1 VAATSRCLRIGL
13 AICLCACAA
22 QAARGALSVGINFV
36 GKEDISSAS
45 MGSAETAG
53 AEPQA
58 FWNNAESG
66 CGSLSSLLDS
76 TGRLTDVSVTWRG
89 DWGYL
94 PVPNDPGNRRLMRGY
109 IQNLGTDPA
118 TVTLTG
124 LGTVFGG
131 TYDVLVYFDGANQG
145 TAWATDYRIGAVT
158 LRGTD
163 LANTDFTGAFVQDG
177 GAGGNYL
184 RFENLQGD
192 GFTLSAAPL
201 AGSTAAVNA
210 LQVVHTPEPATA
222 GLLGAGLAVFLL
234 IHHRARRHVQK
245 AGCGLVKIARLT

>member
-1 VAATSRCLRIGL
+1 MAATNRCLRMGL
-13 AICLCACAA
+13 AIVLCACAS

-45 MGSAETAG
+45 MDIAETAG

-58 FWNNAESG
+58 FWNNAKSG
-66 CGSLSSLLDS
+66 CGGPLSLLDS
-76 TGRLTDVSVTWRG
+76 TGRPTGVSVTWHG
-89 DWGYL
+89 NWGYL

-131 TYDVLVYFDGANQG
+131 TYDVLVYFDGANGG
-145 TAWATDYRIGAVT
+145 TARAADYRIGAVT

-163 LANTDFTGAFVQDG
+163 LANTDFTGAFVQNG

-192 GFTLSAAPL
+192 GFTLSATPL
-201 AGSTAAVNA
+201 PGSMAVING
-210 LQVVHTPEPATA
+210 LQIVHTPEPATV
-222 GLLGAGLAVFLL
+222 GLLAAGMAVSLL
-234 IHHRARRHVQK
+234 IHHRARR
-245 AGCGLVKIARLT
+245 R